1 MAIVLS
7 VFNSICGFNNHQ
19 KPFEHTRHLRPVPEL
34 VTLKLFRSM
43 EPIVLLVGIIMVIWT
58 NEKLLGKSLFTP
70 SSRPS
75 KEEKLAEALKNYLED
90 GIKTKD
96 K

>member
-1 MAIVLS
+1 
-7 VFNSICGFNNHQ
+7 
-19 KPFEHTRHLRPVPEL
+19 
-34 VTLKLFRSM
+34 M
-43 EPIVLLVGIIMVIWT
+43 EPIILLVAIIMVIWT

-70 SSRPS
+70 SSKPS

-96 K
+96 